1 MSEQARREVEAAMFL
16 RHPDA
21 AADDAS
27 SCKQIDDGF
36 LCTKPKGHEGG
47 HAAHGTNQT
56 TCHTWR

>member
-1 MSEQARREVEAAMFL
+1 MFL